1 MPKIDSFSRN
11 GHKKQYFC
19 LFVNCTVHQASNKLA
34 SYKLFSIVS
43 DMATKMYTIS
53 KSERQKSL
61 LDDAHRTLMAL
72 QIYTVA
78 TVWYFVMH
86 K

>member
-1 MPKIDSFSRN
+1 MPKIYSFSRN
-11 GHKKQYFC
+11 GLKKKQYFC
-19 LFVNCTVHQASNKLA
+19 LFVNSIVHQASNKLA

-43 DMATKMYTIS
+43 DI
-53 KSERQKSL
+53 
-61 LDDAHRTLMAL
+61 RTFMAL

>member
-1 MPKIDSFSRN
+1 
-11 GHKKQYFC
+11 
-19 LFVNCTVHQASNKLA
+19 
-34 SYKLFSIVS
+34 
-43 DMATKMYTIS
+43 MYTIS
-53 KSERQKSL
+53 KFERQKSML
-61 LDDAHRTLMAL
+61 EDTHRTFMAL